1 MAENMSDEQVDKV
14 SLTVFVKKEVNKVVY
29 AEAGK
34 DFVDAL
40 FSFLTLPLGTIAR
53 LVAEESNIKA
63 ARFGSVS
70 SLYQSVKDL
79 DENYLF
85 SHTSKEILLKPSN
98 SMSAYCQKMK
108 LNVDDTELLQ
118 SYFVCED
125 KTCKIE
131 NMSCVSTVKN
141 EKCICGKRLNR
152 RISENLS
159 KENGFVKEGLSFI
172 VSDDLYVVP
181 NDVEMSLRFLQHH
194 GVCQTGATYK
204 QTVYISKKEV
214 VDLLKLSFLSKT
226 ALTDFLFNKEHFVG
240 NLDPKNPIEFWIGEK
255 EEELPE
261 GFVVKVV
268 RRKSNK
274 QILFVEAKVGF
285 VDFVFSFLTYPLGGL
300 LRMIGGYSFISC
312 IDNIY
317 KSMTELS
324 PERFLRSQELKDLLT
339 SPRISYKF
347 VDPKSPISGAY
358 TKDSSTFM
366 VTNDLVVSPMSS
378 INVASYLKRMNVSPD
393 DLDEGVLGINFE
405 EGVSILKASLT
416 STSALTKGLKPQPL
430 HNRTIFAP

>member
-40 FSFLTLPLGTIAR
+40 FSFLTFPLGTIAR
-53 LVAEESNIKA
+53 LVAEESNIEA

-141 EKCICGKRLNR
+141 EKCICGKLLNR

-172 VSDDLYVVP
+172 VSDDLYAVP

-194 GVCQTGATYK
+194 GVCQTGETYK
-204 QTVYISKKEV
+204 QTVYISKKEAC
-214 VDLLKLSFLSKT
+214 LLSIYIFCHII
-226 ALTDFLFNKEHFVG
+226 FYVFFYKEY
-240 NLDPKNPIEFWIGEK
+240 I
-255 EEELPE
+255 
-261 GFVVKVV
+261 
-268 RRKSNK
+268 
-274 QILFVEAKVGF
+274 
-285 VDFVFSFLTYPLGGL
+285 VF
-300 LRMIGGYSFISC
+300 
-312 IDNIY
+312 
-317 KSMTELS
+317 
-324 PERFLRSQELKDLLT
+324 
-339 SPRISYKF
+339 
-347 VDPKSPISGAY
+347 
-358 TKDSSTFM
+358 
-366 VTNDLVVSPMSS
+366 TNS
-378 INVASYLKRMNVSPD
+378 
-393 DLDEGVLGINFE
+393 
-405 EGVSILKASLT
+405 
-416 STSALTKGLKPQPL
+416 
-430 HNRTIFAP
+430 